1 MGTRSQLDYSRC
13 FEKNSTAP
21 PLTLKHKKLH
31 GPALDTLSA
40 SPTGNAY
47 RMLRRPATLRQALR
61 RLRRHR
67 RLRIRLARAFA
78 VTLSL
83 AIATVQPAASNAAG
97 NWVWPVEPP
106 YRILRPFIAPATQY
120 SAGHR
125 GIDIAASSA
134 RVLAPS
140 AGVVHF
146 AGVVVDRPVL
156 SIRHPGGLI
165 SSYEPVI
172 ALVAEGQS
180 VARGDLIGEVLP
192 GHCSV
197 PCIHFGVRRDGEY
210 VSPLNYLGGIPRS
223 ILLPTR

>member
-1 MGTRSQLDYSRC
+1 
-13 FEKNSTAP
+13 
-21 PLTLKHKKLH
+21 
-31 GPALDTLSA
+31 
-40 SPTGNAY
+40 
-47 RMLRRPATLRQALR
+47 MLRTPATPRQALR
-61 RLRRHR
+61 RLRV
-67 RLRIRLARAFA
+67 RLAPAFA

-83 AIATVQPAASNAAG
+83 AVASVQPAASNAAG
-97 NWVWPVEPP
+97 NWAWPVEPP

>member
-1 MGTRSQLDYSRC
+1 MALSRQ
-13 FEKNSTAP
+13 
-21 PLTLKHKKLH
+21 KLH
-31 GPALDTLSA
+31 GPVLVTVSTTA
-40 SPTGNAY
+40 TGHAW
-47 RMLRRPATLRQALR
+47 RMPRPITTRRQALK
-61 RLRRHR
+61 RLLRLR

-78 VTLSL
+78 VVLSL
-83 AIATVQPAASNAAG
+83 AIATAAPAASNAAG
-97 NWVWPVEPP
+97 NWAWPVEPP

-125 GIDIAASSA
+125 GIDVAAPSA

-156 SIRHPGGLI
+156 SIRHSGGLI

-180 VARGDLIGEVLP
+180 VARGDLIGEAIT

-197 PCIHFGVRRDGEY
+197 LCIHFGLRRDGEY
-210 VSPLNYLGGIPRS
+210 ISPLNYLGGIPRS